1 MNALTKFCWGMLG
14 RSWAHESH
22 EELHE
27 ELGKELA
34 RLGSRRWQEHR
45 NGAAGLDSGYAF
57 QSGLVA
63 ECVELY
69 DALLYVRALKGAA
82 FIKGLHQLSNELHQ
96 AEAALTAAM
105 DHLTAAAHATIPA
118 PEQESHA

>member
-1 MNALTKFCWGMLG
+1 MNPLTKFCWGLLG

-27 ELGKELA
+27 DLGKQLTRQGA
-34 RLGSRRWQEHR
+34 RRWQEHR
-45 NGAAGLDSGYAF
+45 NGAQQLGDGYAF
-57 QSGLVA
+57 QPGLVA

-82 FIKGLHQLSNELHQ
+82 FIKGLTHLSNELHQ
-96 AEAALTAAM
+96 AEDALIATM

-118 PEQESHA
+118 SEQESHA